1 MRISNTAAIVTGGSS
16 GLGLATARRLLADG
30 ANVVLVDLPSSDG
43 QAVADS
49 LGESCVFA
57 PADVT
62 DETAVAHAVETAAA
76 LGPVR
81 ILVNC
86 AGIVVGQR
94 LVGRNG
100 PMPLNDFRRVLEV
113 NVLGTV
119 NVTRL
124 AIAAMLETDPID
136 GERGV
141 IVNTA
146 SVAAFDGQ
154 IGQTPYSASKAAI
167 VGLTLPLARE
177 LAESQIRVVA
187 VAPGTFETPMMASLS
202 PEARASLGEQVP
214 HPRRL
219 GRPEEF
225 AQLIESVVTNPML
238 NGETIRLDGA
248 IRMAAR

>member
-1 MRISNTAAIVTGGSS
+1 MELSNTAAIVTGGSS
-16 GLGLATARRLLADG
+16 GLGLATARRLLAAG
-30 ANVVLVDLPSSDG
+30 ASVALVDLPSSDG
-43 QAVADS
+43 QIVADS
-49 LGESCVFA
+49 LGDDCVFA

-62 DETAVAHAVETAAA
+62 DEAAVARAVDTASG
-76 LGPVR
+76 LGPIR
-81 ILVNC
+81 TLVNC
-86 AGIVVGQR
+86 AGIVVGRR
-94 LVGRNG
+94 LVGRKG
-100 PMPLNDFRRVLEV
+100 PMPLSDFRRVLEV

-119 NVTRL
+119 NVTRH
-124 AIAAMLETDPID
+124 AVTAMQRTDPVD

-177 LAESQIRVVA
+177 LAETLIRVVS

-202 PEARASLGEQVP
+202 AEARASLGEQVP

-219 GRPEEF
+219 GQPEEF
-225 AQLIESVVTNPML
+225 AQLVESIVTNPML

-248 IRMAAR
+248 IRMAPR